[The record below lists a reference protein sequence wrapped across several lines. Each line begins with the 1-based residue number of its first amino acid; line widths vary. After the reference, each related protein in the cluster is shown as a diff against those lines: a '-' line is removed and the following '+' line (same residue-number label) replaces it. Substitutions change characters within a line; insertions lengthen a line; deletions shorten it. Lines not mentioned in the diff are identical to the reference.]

1 MQGYIGLV
9 RYSCGTIHSFNLD
22 KGLKSL
28 CKKKFGIQEKITW
41 GDPSEVTCTK
51 CQEIL
56 YKKYEAEL
64 NLNDQQYS
72 FDYTKEETSNHSIAS
87 FNDSMLEV
95 AAADD
100 EIQLT
105 AGEEIAEENTSFT
118 TIEPV
123 GTEVSTKDISISSN
137 IEENTSEVQNFD
149 NLELTKTEETQ
160 DEQVH
165 EGNVPFVVVESEEL
179 VASNEPDNIYAESE
193 TDNSVDEVEHLTT
206 NEANKNTSY
215 VGGTPEIDGSYTFQ
229 STTVEEMH
237 KEISE
242 ETTSSAET
250 ALVNNTIANDTNNN
264 DSLNAEK
271 DNSEDNSKDDSEDI
285 SDNTK
290 VNIGHLDNLD
300 RLDRLDELNTKDDA
314 SEPVIILI

>member
-72 FDYTKEETSNHSIAS
+72 FDYTNEKTSNHSITA
-87 FNDSMLEV
+87 FDGSMLEV
-95 AAADD
+95 AASD
-100 EIQLT
+100 EFQLT
-105 AGEEIAEENTSFT
+105 AGEETAEENTSFT
-118 TIEPV
+118 ATEPV
-123 GTEVSTKDISISSN
+123 GTEDPTEDSSIFSN
-137 IEENTSEVQNFD
+137 VEENTSEVENFD
-149 NLELTKTEETQ
+149 NLELKTTEETQ
-160 DEQVH
+160 EEQIH
-165 EGNVPFVVVESEEL
+165 EGNAPSVAVESSEI
-179 VASNEPDNIYAESE
+179 VASNDLNNIYAVSE
-193 TDNSVDEVEHLTT
+193 VDNSVDEVEHLTT
-206 NEANKNTSY
+206 TKANKNTSY
-215 VGGTPEIDGSYTFQ
+215 VEVITEIDDSYTFQ

-237 KEISE
+237 KEILE
-242 ETTSSAET
+242 ETASSAET
-250 ALVNNTIANDTNNN
+250 VPVNNTITNDTNNN
-264 DSLNAEK
+264 DSLNPEK
-271 DNSEDNSKDDSEDI
+271 DNSEGNLKGNSEDI